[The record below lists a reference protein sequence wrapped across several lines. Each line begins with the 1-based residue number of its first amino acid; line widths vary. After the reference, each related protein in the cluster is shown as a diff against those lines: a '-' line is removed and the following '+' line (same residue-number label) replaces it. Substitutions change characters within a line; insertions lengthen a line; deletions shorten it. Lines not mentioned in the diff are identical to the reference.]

1 MSSISTGSAQDFSSR
16 HRLCQLLLQG
26 RGGQTASSIWRTHL
40 NHILEAATNTT
51 SNGHIHR
58 PWINDLLYHVA
69 QPHQLERSVATRA
82 LHQPTV
88 QGILQKLGNR
98 LHNSSAPPLYVA
110 VYGGSVAGGS
120 GCDNIPAE
128 VQPSV
133 PPHAVPGGNRCAWP
147 FRLQVLAD
155 AAFGSGVI
163 HVENLA
169 VGATDSLIPLASL
182 EYRLYAND
190 SSIPPNGPDI
200 IINAYAVNDRRG
212 GAAASH
218 ERPEDAT
225 RKAFEDALF
234 KSEQFARAA
243 IKSGGGAGAGS
254 SPSLVLFL
262 DEYVGL
268 HNVNQ
273 TILDTFI
280 RNTAVQSVA
289 DVYGLASVVSAA
301 IARPFAFA
309 NIREE
314 VFTPSW
320 FPQDGEELK
329 RELHFGMIGHQHVAF
344 TMAYAALRVTTD
356 FCVAA
361 TETRHRN
368 DECDHEGV
376 FAPFQPN
383 DTESTRSAETLS
395 LPATTSKP
403 IPPKLS
409 DTLTFAALSRH
420 LNETSSAAAAATT
433 TTASTLDHSIPTCPF
448 SFMAANGALGT
459 VKNAASL
466 HHVLAPYISYNSGWQ
481 AEDDIHGWQNKP
493 GLMAHKV
500 GASITLTFANLED
513 PVRVIMVQYIKS
525 YGPKWDGSSARF
537 HWTVFKKPNELG
549 NSSSSS
555 SSSTTTKSDSSFEL
569 SGYQT
574 ELVSNVHQLRVDLK
588 FSQAE
593 KGDTAQL
600 KITLT
605 GGSIFTIRSLVLCSA

>member
-1 MSSISTGSAQDFSSR
+1 MTTPSSSTGSAQDSSSR
-16 HRLCQLLLQG
+16 LCEVIFQG

-40 NHILEAATNTT
+40 DQILEAAANTT
-51 SNGHIHR
+51 NGHVHR

-69 QPHQLERSVATRA
+69 QPHLLERSVATRA

-88 QGILQKLGNR
+88 QGLLHKLSDR
-98 LHNSSAPPLYVA
+98 LHNASAPPLYVA

-128 VQPSV
+128 VQKMV
-133 PPHAVPGGNRCAWP
+133 PPNAVPGGNSCAWP
-147 FRLQVLAD
+147 ARLQVLAD
-155 AAFGSGVI
+155 AAFGPGVV

-190 SSIPPNGPDI
+190 SSMPPNGPDI

-212 GAAASH
+212 GAAATH
-218 ERPEDAT
+218 ERREEAI

-243 IKSGGGAGAGS
+243 LKSGGAGAGS
-254 SPSLVLFL
+254 SPPLVLFL

-268 HNVNQ
+268 HDVNQ
-273 TILDTFI
+273 SILDTFI

-309 NIREE
+309 NIREQ

-320 FPQDGEELK
+320 FPQDGGALK

-344 TMAYAALRVTTD
+344 TMAYAALRVAAD
-356 FCVAA
+356 FCVDR
-361 TETRHRN
+361 TEASHSN
-368 DECDHEGV
+368 DGCDQESLPV
-376 FAPFQPN
+376 PFQPN

-395 LPATTSKP
+395 ATSSRP

-409 DTLTFAALSRH
+409 NTLTFAALAHH
-420 LNETSSAAAAATT
+420 LNETTT
-433 TTASTLDHSIPTCPF
+433 STTRTTLHHSVPTCPF
-448 SFMAANGALGT
+448 AFMAANGALGT
-459 VKNAASL
+459 VKNASAL

-500 GASITLTFANLED
+500 GASITLTFANLVN
-513 PVRVIMVQYIKS
+513 PVRVVMVQYIKS

-537 HWTVFKKPNELG
+537 HWTVLNKESQPQQRG
-549 NSSSSS
+549 NSSSVSS
-555 SSSTTTKSDSSFEL
+555 SLTSKSDSSFEL

-588 FSQAE
+588 FSRAE
-593 KGDTAQL
+593 RGDTAQL

-605 GGSIFTIRSLVLCSA
+605 GGTIFTIRSLVLCSA